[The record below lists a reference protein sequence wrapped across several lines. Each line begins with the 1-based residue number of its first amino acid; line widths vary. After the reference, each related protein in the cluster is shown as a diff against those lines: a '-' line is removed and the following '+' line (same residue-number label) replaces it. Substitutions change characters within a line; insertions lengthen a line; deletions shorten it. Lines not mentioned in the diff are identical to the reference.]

1 MRRISGLAGM
11 VAALAGMGWAQ
22 AAAADPPGLGN
33 TVDPPYVKSGVTEL
47 ELRGGRLSGGTD
59 NGSSGAVVELEQGI
73 NDRLSLALVGEFEDA
88 PGEARKLDS
97 VGLEAVT
104 YFGQVPR
111 LGVDVGG
118 YLEYEQRI
126 HDESGVLEAKLLL
139 ARMFGPVEARLNL
152 IAHQPLTDR
161 EGEGATDF
169 GYAAEATLPVRDSL
183 RMGLQAFGDLGTSRS
198 FGGSQAHYV
207 GPVAR
212 WEIHPSRAVGELE
225 FEAAYLFATGAARRD
240 ADGQVRLGLE
250 WEKRF

>member
-1 MRRISGLAGM
+1 MRRISRLAV
-11 VAALAGMGWAQ
+11 VAATLTALGWAQ
-22 AAAADPPGLGN
+22 AAAADPPGLGDA
-33 TVDPPYVKSGVTEL
+33 VYAPYVKSGVTEV
-47 ELRGGRLSGGTD
+47 EVRGGRLSGGPD
-59 NGSSGAVVELEQGI
+59 NGFSGAVVELERGI

-139 ARMFGPVEARLNL
+139 ARMFGPVETRLNL
-152 IAHQPLTDR
+152 IAQQPLTDR
-161 EGEGATDF
+161 DGEGATDF
-169 GYAAEATLPVRDSL
+169 AYAAEATLPVRDSL

-198 FGGSQAHYV
+198 FGGSQAHFV

-212 WEIHPSRAVGELE
+212 WEFHPSRAVGELE
-225 FEAAYLFATGAARRD
+225 FEAAYLFATGAARR
-240 ADGQVRLGLE
+240 ATEGQLRFGLE